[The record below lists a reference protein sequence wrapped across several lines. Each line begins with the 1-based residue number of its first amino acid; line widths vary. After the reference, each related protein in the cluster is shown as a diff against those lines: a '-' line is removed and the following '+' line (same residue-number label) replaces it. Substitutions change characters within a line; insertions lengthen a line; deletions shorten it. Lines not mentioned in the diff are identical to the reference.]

1 MQGRYGKNQW
11 KIKMFSIISV
21 VVILVLVAVLGIFGY
36 SYLQKKQAEAEKEAV
51 KIQEEIQVAPETT
64 QAPVEEEPIDDTK
77 VIIDSQVQDIGA
89 QVTTVLTNITSGA
102 YEEISPSTG
111 VKVYREND
119 EVKSVVINK
128 DVTGDGYTHM
138 FYYNGGTLICALYDG
153 GDTHELFFSDGTMI
167 RWEYCPDTSNPGQV
181 EDHDME
187 DSADYNAWREK
198 ALSEANGYLN
208 MEFSQAEPVSMGNVN
223 VVTATSAL
231 SEYNM
236 THSVDRIWDNDI
248 STAWVEGVSGNGEG
262 ESLVFV
268 FNDTYRISGINI
280 NAGYQKNSDL
290 YGKNSRPSKLEL
302 TFSNGEVQTVDLAD
316 QQSTQSINLAS
327 PVDANSVTVKIVS
340 VYAGWKY
347 TDTAITELSFY

>member
-1 MQGRYGKNQW
+1 M
-11 KIKMFSIISV
+11 
-21 VVILVLVAVLGIFGY
+21 
-36 SYLQKKQAEAEKEAV
+36 QKKQAEAEKEAA
-51 KIQEEIQVAPETT
+51 KIQEEIQVDLETT
-64 QAPVEEEPIDDTK
+64 QAPVEEESIDDTK
-77 VIIDSQVQDIGA
+77 VFIDSQVQDIGA
-89 QVTTVLTNITSGA
+89 QVMTVLTNITSGA

-111 VKVYREND
+111 VEVYREND
-119 EVKSVVINK
+119 KVKSVVINK
-128 DVTGDGYTHM
+128 EVTGEGYTHM
-138 FYYNGGTLICALYDG
+138 FYYNGGILICALYDG
-153 GDTHELFFSDGTMI
+153 GNTHELFFSDDTMI

-187 DSADYNAWREK
+187 ILADYNAWREK
-198 ALSEANGYLN
+198 ALSESNGYLD
-208 MEFSQAEPVSMGNVN
+208 MEFYQAEPVSMVN
-223 VVTATSAL
+223 VVTVTSAL

-236 THSVDRIWDNDI
+236 THSIDCIWDNDI
-248 STAWVEGVSGNGEG
+248 SAAWVEGVSGNGEG

-290 YGKNSRPSKLEL
+290 YGKNSRPSKLEF
-302 TFSNGEVQTVDLAD
+302 TFSNEEVQTVDFAD

-347 TDTAITELSFY
+347 TDTEITELSFY